1 MSLSGKAEPLGAF
14 FAAFTAIELVRLIE
28 GKTRA
33 ILVLAPVA
41 GILGGSLV
49 GIWAGIPIT
58 HLLQYLGEAMN
69 WATQQKP
76 LLMGITVSVLMGIF
90 ITLPLNS
97 VALAVSPN
105 LTGLA
110 AGAATIGCCCSM
122 RLDLPLRD
130 TEKTELAVCARW
142 GLELLFW
149 NFTKSCKDLLSGFPP
164 YFPAPS

>member
-1 MSLSGKAEPLGAF
+1 M
-14 FAAFTAIELVRLIE
+14 
-28 GKTRA
+28 
-33 ILVLAPVA
+33 VLAPVA

-97 VALAVSPN
+97 VALAVSLN

-122 RLDLPLRD
+122 VGFAVAGYR
-130 TEKTELAVCARW
+130 ENGVAVCARW